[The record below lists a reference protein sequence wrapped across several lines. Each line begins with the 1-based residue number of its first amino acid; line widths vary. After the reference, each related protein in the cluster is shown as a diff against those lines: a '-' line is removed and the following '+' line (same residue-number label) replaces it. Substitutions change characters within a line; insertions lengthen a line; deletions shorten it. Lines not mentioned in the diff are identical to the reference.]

1 MGFMVGGSIFLRSF
15 YIFLLVKLLRDVH
28 CCSSLSRRT
37 FRGEPKRG
45 CSFRKKKFDFPL
57 DQFLRKRLNERP
69 FPLHGGASI
78 SKFFDS
84 HLICAID
91 TVSVQYNKTF
101 TYSEPASNGF
111 YFSCGFCLG
120 KNLSKNCTKK
130 NSSAKESVH
139 CGREP
144 KFGSSGFRTLF
155 RISF

>member
-1 MGFMVGGSIFLRSF
+1 MVVVFFLGVFIFFSCQVAEGCALSF
-15 YIFLLVKLLRDVH
+15 F
-28 CCSSLSRRT
+28 T
-37 FRGEPKRG
+37 FAADLPGEPKRG
-45 CSFRKKKFDFPL
+45 CSLRKKKFDFPL
-57 DQFLRKRLNERP
+57 DKFLRKRLNERP
-69 FPLHGGASI
+69 FPLHGGVSI